1 MIKNILTHW
10 RTSLPGFTALVT
22 SLVTLGAMII
32 EHTATQSTIT
42 ASLVGAFTGLG
53 LLFSQDYTQG
63 QKAHQESQDQIKDLQ
78 SKVNMVP
85 SAIQTGDTS
94 QIQRAIAATPPV
106 DSQPAKP

>member
-94 QIQRAIAATPPV
+94 QIQRAIAATPV
-106 DSQPAKP
+106 DQTPKP